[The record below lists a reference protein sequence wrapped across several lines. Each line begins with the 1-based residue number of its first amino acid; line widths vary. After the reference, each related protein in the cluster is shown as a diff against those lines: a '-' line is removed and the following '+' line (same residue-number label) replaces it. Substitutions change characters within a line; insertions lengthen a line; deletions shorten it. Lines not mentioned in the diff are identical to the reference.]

1 MKKRL
6 LKVAVATALTVAFAA
21 PAFANPFTDVPAK
34 HWAYDAVK
42 KLAQAGIVDG
52 YGDGTFRGDKTM
64 TRYEMAQIV
73 AKAMTKSL
81 SADQKAIVDKLSKE
95 YAAELN
101 NLGVKV
107 DGLQK
112 QVDDMVKF
120 SGDAR
125 VRHYSTDNT
134 GTATDTDVNEYRV
147 RLGATA
153 KVNSD
158 TSLYVRFT
166 SGSAL
171 AQRDTSPSASIEN
184 AFVSTKLL
192 GMNTKIGRQDYDLG
206 QGMLAGAGTT
216 AILNGVTMKQGTFM
230 MFGGKELKDA
240 TTMADAYGAQYTFDI
255 GAPITLSYLNLDKK
269 NYYAASTTFE
279 LFPGIKVG
287 GEYAK
292 NESDKA
298 KAYAVKAYLG
308 KTGLSVGYKDVEANA
323 VPFESNLNLKASNIS
338 DLKDFRAVAN
348 ASGKAKGMEVEYN
361 NDLAKNTNLNV
372 LYQSIDDA
380 GKNVRATVSVKF

>member
-6 LKVAVATALTVAFAA
+6 LKVAVATALTVAFAV

-73 AKAMTKSL
+73 AKAMTKNL
-81 SADQKAIVDKLSKE
+81 NDDQKAIVDKLSKE

-125 VRHYSTDNT
+125 FRHYSTDNT
-134 GTATDTDVNEYRV
+134 GSAADTDANEYRL

-153 KVNSD
+153 KINSD
-158 TSLYVRFT
+158 TSLYARFT
-166 SGSAL
+166 TGSSLITSGN
-171 AQRDTSPSASIEN
+171 PSASIEN
-184 AFVSTKLL
+184 AYVSTKLL

-206 QGMLAGAGTT
+206 QGLLAGAGST
-216 AILNGVTMKQGTFM
+216 AILNGISVKEGNFM
-230 MFGGKELKDA
+230 VFGGKELKDA
-240 TTMADAYGAQYTFDI
+240 TTMADAYGAQYSFDI
-255 GAPITLSYLNLDKK
+255 GAPITLSYLNLDK
-269 NYYAASTTFE
+269 NDYYAASATIN
-279 LFPGIKVG
+279 LLPGFVVG

-292 NESDKA
+292 NDTA
-298 KAYAVKAYLG
+298 NADAFAVKAYLG

-323 VPFESNLNLKASNIS
+323 VPFESNTNLKASNIA

-348 ASGKAKGMEVEYN
+348 ASGRAKGMEVEYN

-372 LYQSIDDA
+372 LYQDIKDS
-380 GKNVRATVSVKF
+380 GKNVRATVNVKF